1 MSFQFVP
8 DVQSICPGWQGLGW
22 LPCSSHSER
31 CAEAVP
37 PPLSFDPPSFATFFP
52 CVVLPPPPPPEPS
65 GPSAPCPVSCWRP
78 CSIPGEPLSSRPGS
92 HPRCPEAPRGSGE
105 RHSRYKSSSERFDSW
120 PLFLE
125 GSKCSVPLTV
135 ETQGCYRRPCPCC
148 SQGDL
153 CHCPLSSP
161 GLWSRIHSSG
171 KGLCSQVIEGKNEP
185 MTPLAAHDQQPDSP
199 TLSPRGVRAPDGEE
213 NPRLPLIGH
222 DLSSEAEAPAVSISH
237 S

>member
-1 MSFQFVP
+1 MFRASVQAGRGWAGFPARATASAAQRPCHPRSHLIRLPSQPSFHAWSSPLPHLQSPQAPQLLVLFHAGAFAPSQESPSLPGRDPTP
-8 DVQSICPGWQGLGW
+8 DVLRLLGV
-22 LPCSSHSER
+22 LGNDIPDTK
-31 CAEAVP
+31 VP
-37 PPLSFDPPSFATFFP
+37 
-52 CVVLPPPPPPEPS
+52 V
-65 GPSAPCPVSCWRP
+65 R
-78 CSIPGEPLSSRPGS
+78 
-92 HPRCPEAPRGSGE
+92 
-105 RHSRYKSSSERFDSW
+105 DSW